1 MKTRPIE
8 LLGESDLLRSRQTA
22 AQALEAWRAVWGL
35 GPREARIAC
44 VRAWESGEPIRPDEK
59 GWLGWV
65 VGEGAGWAAASPEFA
80 CGLRQGLFGPAQ
92 AGASEHDTSIAL
104 ELCNLAI
111 EDLVVRLL
119 AGELPS
125 ALRKCEQG
133 SAPVIPAGVFEHGS
147 GAVVT
152 DIQIEEG
159 RLLAITLRIPR
170 FRQDPAGSQSFG
182 ESHGA
187 MRAVPVPLD
196 AQLGEL
202 DIELGTLQSLE
213 VGDVIRLPAKLDQ
226 PLRLLAPGGGT
237 VCFGD
242 FGTQEGF
249 RALSLRKSAAHEGA

>member
-1 MKTRPIE
+1 MNTRPIE
-8 LLGESDLLRSRQTA
+8 LLGASDLLRTRQTA
-22 AQALEAWRAVWGL
+22 AQAVEAWRAVWGL
-35 GPREARIAC
+35 EPREARIAC
-44 VRAWESGEPIRPDEK
+44 ARAWESEERSPPNEE
-59 GWLGWV
+59 GWLGW
-65 VGEGAGWAAASPEFA
+65 VGEGAGWAAASPGFA
-80 CGLRQGLFGPAQ
+80 FGVRHSLFGPPQ
-92 AGASEHDTSIAL
+92 AEASEHAACIAL

-119 AGELPS
+119 AGEMPS
-125 ALRKCEQG
+125 APRKCERG
-133 SAPVIPAGVFEHGS
+133 SAAAIPAGVFEHGS

-159 RLLAITLRIPR
+159 RLLAITLRTPR

-182 ESHGA
+182 ESNGA
-187 MRAVPVPLD
+187 VRAVPVPLD

-226 PLRLLAPGGGT
+226 PLRLLVPGGGT

-249 RALSLRKSAAHEGA
+249 RALSLRKPAAHEGA